1 VNKPDYVLD
10 ITCLQCETEYKVTIS
25 EDGRRREPD
34 AGNCPSCKFCGN
46 FEYDIDTRS
55 YKVAPV
61 GSYGCELC
69 DPRCEAII
77 TDMQQY

>member
-1 VNKPDYVLD
+1 MNKPDYVLD
-10 ITCLQCETEYKVTIS
+10 ITCLQCETEYKVTVVR
-25 EDGRRREPD
+25 EGRGREPNG
-34 AGNCPSCKFCGN
+34 GNCPSCKFCGN
-46 FEYDIDTRS
+46 TQYDVNQHN
-55 YKVAPV
+55 YQVAPV